1 MVSFSSPTTTTP
13 DGLGAFLAHSPYSLH
28 GYAQPAASGALA
40 GYTLGVKDLY
50 DVAGLKTGAGSPDWL
65 AKARDAQTHAAA
77 VSKLIDAGVRF
88 VGKTLTD
95 EMAWSLNGENA
106 HYGTPI
112 NPAARDRIPGGSSAG
127 SASAVAG
134 GMIDI
139 GLGSDTGG
147 SVRLPASYCGIWG
160 LRPTHG
166 RIDTSGAV
174 ALAQSFDTVGWF
186 ARCADVMAKV
196 GAVLLPTDG
205 DGRPVTRLLLARD
218 MFARVDEVLRDN
230 LVDKA
235 EQLAQRLGWTLET
248 IELAPRDHAL
258 GDLEAWRHVFRICQ
272 SAEAW
277 QVHKAWVEADAPTF
291 GPGIV
296 DRFAYAKTLAESE
309 VNEAKA
315 KREAISAYLSEII
328 GPGTVVIAPGAA
340 AVAPLKGQQGPV
352 LDDIRN
358 RALEVLVPS
367 GLCRLPQLAL
377 PALRT
382 AEGPLGLGLIGW
394 AGSDEVLLEMGQ
406 QIGELTD

>member
-248 IELAPRDHAL
+248 IELAPR
-258 GDLEAWRHVFRICQ
+258 
-272 SAEAW
+272 
-277 QVHKAWVEADAPTF
+277 
-291 GPGIV
+291 
-296 DRFAYAKTLAESE
+296 
-309 VNEAKA
+309 
-315 KREAISAYLSEII
+315 
-328 GPGTVVIAPGAA
+328 
-340 AVAPLKGQQGPV
+340 
-352 LDDIRN
+352 
-358 RALEVLVPS
+358 
-367 GLCRLPQLAL
+367 
-377 PALRT
+377 
-382 AEGPLGLGLIGW
+382 
-394 AGSDEVLLEMGQ
+394 
-406 QIGELTD
+406 